1 MKWYGRFSFVF
12 MNNRV
17 CYHGEVRIHKFFF
30 SLSMFFFCISL
41 SYNFLLLARTH
52 WLHEKNFI
60 SFFLPLPLSLSLVF
74 FILFIRYSALFFFS
88 HWILLALCFDWFLL
102 QTFSDAKTIY
112 RYLVILLSS
121 RYMWILFTIHTD
133 I

>member
-1 MKWYGRFSFVF
+1 MKDFHLLSWTIESVTMVKFVF
-12 MNNRV
+12 INSSSPYR
-17 CYHGEVRIHKFFF
+17 CFFFVFLCLTILYYWLVHIDCMRRTSSPSF
-30 SLSMFFFCISL
+30 SLS
-41 SYNFLLLARTH
+41 
-52 WLHEKNFI
+52 
-60 SFFLPLPLSLSLVF
+60 LSLSLVF

-112 RYLVILLSS
+112 RYLVIFLSS